1 MHLQASDSKGQISPL
16 LAEVARPQEPPA
28 LGEKARVISRNANS
42 LNKEFAIVG
51 TNATSSTTASLL
63 SLLQETLVHE

>member
-1 MHLQASDSKGQISPL
+1 MYLQTKNIRLQGADLAL

-28 LGEKARVISRNANS
+28 LNANS